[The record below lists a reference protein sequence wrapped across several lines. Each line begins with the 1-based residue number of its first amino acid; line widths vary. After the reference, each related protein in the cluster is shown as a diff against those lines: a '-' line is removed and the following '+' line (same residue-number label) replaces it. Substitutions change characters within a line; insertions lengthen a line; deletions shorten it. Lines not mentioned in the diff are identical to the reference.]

1 MLPNYVKDKPWIK
14 YYPKD
19 VRPVFEIPDEP
30 YYKALDETIKKHGS
44 RIAVIFLGDKFTY
57 GKLGKH
63 ISKFAYSLNKLGV
76 KTGDK
81 VALYILNSPQFI
93 ISYYAILKLG
103 ATVVPMNPTYTP
115 LEVDYILRDSGAN
128 TIICHDINF
137 GNLADVLESTRV
149 KNIIVTNIADML
161 SPIKNILGRV
171 IGRIPKGRIKR
182 EASIHRF
189 KNLIR
194 RGKTEIPRVK
204 IDPDKDIASLPYTG
218 GTTGNPKGVILTH
231 RNLVACRNEFLEVVN
246 SFFKDRHHVIA
257 ALLPFYHI
265 YGQVVIMGC
274 GLSRGDTLVV
284 FPRLNVDALLK
295 AIERFKIT
303 IFYGIPT
310 LYNIILNHDRL
321 DLYDLSSV
329 EYWFSGADL
338 LPLDLEKRWK
348 ERIGRDIIQGY
359 GLTESSAVVAINPLN
374 RYKVDAI
381 GIPLP
386 NTEIGI
392 VKVGTQEFLDIGES
406 GELVVSAP
414 QVTPGYWKKSDV
426 NKTSFFE
433 AYGRRWFRTG
443 DIVWLDE
450 EGYIHFVDRAKDII
464 KYKGYL
470 VAAAEIETVLYDHPA
485 VKEAAVI
492 GVPDPVVGERIKAYV
507 VLHEDARG
515 VTAHDLIK
523 WCRSKLAPYK
533 VPHMIEIRDMLP
545 KSTVGKILRRELRDE
560 ERKRL
565 TKLMKS
571 N

>member
-1 MLPNYVKDKPWIK
+1 V
-14 YYPKD
+14 
-19 VRPVFEIPDEP
+19 VDE
-30 YYKALDETIKKHGS
+30 
-44 RIAVIFLGDKFTY
+44 
-57 GKLGKH
+57 
-63 ISKFAYSLNKLGV
+63 
-76 KTGDK
+76 
-81 VALYILNSPQFI
+81 
-93 ISYYAILKLG
+93 
-103 ATVVPMNPTYTP
+103 
-115 LEVDYILRDSGAN
+115 
-128 TIICHDINF
+128 
-137 GNLADVLESTRV
+137 
-149 KNIIVTNIADML
+149 
-161 SPIKNILGRV
+161 
-171 IGRIPKGRIKR
+171 
-182 EASIHRF
+182 
-189 KNLIR
+189 
-194 RGKTEIPRVK
+194 VK
-204 IDPDKDIASLPYTG
+204 IDVDKDIASLPYTG

-231 RNLVACRNEFLEVVN
+231 KNLVACRNEFLEVVN
-246 SFFKDRHHVIA
+246 SFFRDKRHVIA

-295 AIERFKIT
+295 AIEKFRIT
-303 IFYGIPT
+303 IFYGIPA

-338 LPLDLEKRWK
+338 LPLDLERRWR

-359 GLTESSAVVAINPLN
+359 GLTESSAVVAVNPLN

-386 NTEIGI
+386 NTDIGV
-392 VKVGTQEFLDIGES
+392 VKVGTQEFLDIGKA

-414 QVTPGYWKKSDV
+414 QITPGYWRKPDV
-426 NKTSFFE
+426 NNLSFFE
-433 AYGRRWFRTG
+433 ADGRRWFRTG

-470 VAAAEIETVLYDHPA
+470 VAAAEIETVLYDHPS

-523 WCRSKLAPYK
+523 WCRDRLAPYK

-560 ERKRL
+560 ERKRV
-565 TKLMKS
+565 TKTMRA
-571 N
+571 